1 MDSTKDFVAKVQ
13 DTQRK
18 AERNKKRNGE
28 GLPANQLSNKQH
40 STNK

>member
-1 MDSTKDFVAKVQ
+1 MDNTNEFVEKVQ

-18 AERNKKRNGE
+18 AERNKRRFGNGT
-28 GLPANQLSNKQH
+28 PANKLQNKQH